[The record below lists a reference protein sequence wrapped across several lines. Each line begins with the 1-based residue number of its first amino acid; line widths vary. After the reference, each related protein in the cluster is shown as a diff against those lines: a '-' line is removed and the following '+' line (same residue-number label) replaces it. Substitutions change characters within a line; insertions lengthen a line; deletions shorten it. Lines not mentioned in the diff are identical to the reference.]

1 MSTSHAAHPDR
12 LLPVDPGTRDVAR
25 RLLAHVEDLPVIS
38 PHGHLDPAMFVTD
51 EPFPDPTTLL
61 ITPDHYVTRVL
72 HSAGVDLADLGVGG
86 SETDKQEAW
95 RIFVRHWPLF
105 TGTASGYWLE
115 QEFEHVFGINPD
127 RLSTDDPDE
136 LYGELSEVIAR
147 PDFRPRA
154 LAETFGL
161 EILATTDDPLDDLA
175 HHKALA
181 EDPDFSPRVLPTF
194 RPDAYTKMYNA
205 GFAENVARL
214 IDTAGEGQHG
224 YAGYLQALRNRRQ
237 YFIDHGATSS
247 DHGTHNVDS
256 QPLDDAEA
264 QRLFD
269 KGRAG
274 TATFAEALAFEANMT
289 YRFAEMSR
297 DDHLVMTIHPGVHRN
312 HSASAFERFGADTG
326 HDIPFGLDYTR
337 GLQPLLSDFGENPD
351 LHLVLFTMDETVFS
365 RELAPLAG
373 YYPSVYLGAPWWFID
388 EIDAMNR
395 YRAAT
400 TGTAG
405 FSRYSGFIDD
415 TRAYCSIPARHNTSR
430 RVEAAYLARLVGEH
444 RLSEDRAAEII
455 VDLIDSSPRRV
466 FKL

>member
-12 LLPVDPGTRDVAR
+12 LLPVDPGTRSIAR

-38 PHGHLDPAMFVTD
+38 PHGHLDPAMFVHD
-51 EPFPDPTTLL
+51 EPFADPTTLL

-86 SETDKQEAW
+86 SDADKQAAW
-95 RIFVRHWPLF
+95 RIFVHHWPMF
-105 TGTASGYWLE
+105 AGTASGYWLE
-115 QEFEHVFGINPD
+115 QEFEHVFDINPD
-127 RLSTDDPDE
+127 RLATDDADE
-136 LYGELSEVIAR
+136 LYAELSEVIAR

-154 LAETFGL
+154 LAEAFGL
-161 EILATTDDPLDDLA
+161 EVLATTDDPLDDLA
-175 HHKALA
+175 HHRTLA
-181 EDPDFSPRVLPTF
+181 EDPEFSPRVLPTF
-194 RPDAYTKMYNA
+194 RPDAYTKMYNV
-205 GFAENVARL
+205 GFAENVEKL
-214 IDTAGEGQHG
+214 IDTAGDGQTG
-224 YAGYLQALRNRRQ
+224 YGGYLQALRNRRR
-237 YFIDHGATSS
+237 YFIDHGATSA
-247 DHGTHNVDS
+247 DHGTHNADAH
-256 QPLDDAEA
+256 PLDDAEA
-264 QRLFD
+264 QRILD

-274 TATFAEALAFEANMT
+274 TATRAEALAFEANMT

-297 DDHLVMTIHPGVHRN
+297 DDHLVMTLHPGVHRN
-312 HSASAFERFGADTG
+312 HSASAFKRFGADTG
-326 HDIPFGLDYTR
+326 HDIPFSLDYTT

-351 LHLVLFTMDETVFS
+351 FHFVLFTMDETVFS

-395 YRAAT
+395 YRSAT
-400 TGTAG
+400 TGAAG

-430 RVEAAYLARLVGEH
+430 RVDAAYLARLVGEH